1 MKLYQIFFMARYML
15 HLQNNGYSPAN
26 SRNLV
31 HKARDLCSKIVASI
45 RVARVAT
52 NFVEF
57 DVDVDKEKL
66 DIVVETLSPIGRL
79 VNVRHV
85 VEEEI
90 EKEDGL
96 KDGIFYFNNER
107 FWESH
112 ESLEGVWKKCIGK
125 EKELVQ
131 GLILVAVAF
140 AHSQKNDESIGIG
153 VLGRAIEKLGT
164 SPSEYQNIDVDKIR
178 DKVKEMKKNN
188 KLTLFQ
194 I

>member
-1 MKLYQIFFMARYML
+1 MARYML
-15 HLQNNGYSPAN
+15 HLQNNGYTPAN

-31 HKARDLCSKIVASI
+31 HKARNLCSKIKASI

-57 DVDVDKEKL
+57 DVDVDEEKL
-66 DIVVETLSPIGRL
+66 DIVVEKLTPIGRL
-79 VNVRHV
+79 VNARHV

-90 EKEDGL
+90 EKDSGI

-112 ESLEGVWKKCIGK
+112 EAWEGAWKKCFGK

-140 AHSQKNDESIGIG
+140 AHSQKNDDSIGIG
-153 VLGRAIEKLGT
+153 VLGRALEKLGN
-164 SPSEYQNIDVDKIR
+164 SPAEYHSIDVEKIR
-178 DKVKEMKKNN
+178 NKVKKMKTKNQLSIF
-188 KLTLFQ
+188 K

>member
-1 MKLYQIFFMARYML
+1 MKLYQIFFMTRYML

-31 HKARDLCSKIVASI
+31 HKARELCSKIDSSI

-57 DVDVDKEKL
+57 DVEVDEEKL
-66 DIVVETLSPIGRL
+66 NVVVGALSPIGSL
-79 VNVRHV
+79 VNARHV

-96 KDGIFYFNNER
+96 RDGIFYFNNER

-112 ESLEGVWKKCIGK
+112 EALEGVWKKCDGK

-140 AHSQKNDESIGIG
+140 AHSQKNDETIGIG
-153 VLGRAIEKLGT
+153 VLDRAIEKLGNV
-164 SPSEYQNIDVDKIR
+164 PAKYQNIDVDRIR
-178 DKVKEMKKNN
+178 DKIKEMKNTN

>member
-1 MKLYQIFFMARYML
+1 ML

-31 HKARDLCSKIVASI
+31 HKARELCSKIDASI

-57 DVDVDKEKL
+57 DVDVDEEKL

-79 VNVRHV
+79 VNARHV

-112 ESLEGVWKKCIGK
+112 EALEGVWKKCNGE

-140 AHSQKNDESIGIG
+140 AHSQKNDESIGVG

>member
-1 MKLYQIFFMARYML
+1 MKLHQIFFMARYML
-15 HLQNNGYSPAN
+15 HLQNNGYSPTN
-26 SRNLV
+26 SLNLV
-31 HKARDLCSKIVASI
+31 HKARELCSKIDASI

-57 DVDVDKEKL
+57 DVDVDEERL

-79 VNVRHV
+79 VNARHI

-90 EKEDGL
+90 EKEDGF

-112 ESLEGVWKKCIGK
+112 EALEGVWKKCSGK

-140 AHSQKNDESIGIG
+140 AHSQKNDAAIGIG
-153 VLGRAIEKLGT
+153 VLSRAIEKLGT
-164 SPSEYQNIDVDKIR
+164 SPAEYQNIDVDRIR
-178 DKVKEMKKNN
+178 NKVKEMKKNN
-188 KLTLFQ
+188 ELTLFQ

>member
-1 MKLYQIFFMARYML
+1 MKLYQIFFMTRYML

-31 HKARDLCSKIVASI
+31 HKARELCSKIDSSI

-57 DVDVDKEKL
+57 DVEVDEEKL
-66 DIVVETLSPIGRL
+66 NVVVGALSPIGSL
-79 VNVRHV
+79 VNARHV

-96 KDGIFYFNNER
+96 RDGIFYFNNER

-112 ESLEGVWKKCIGK
+112 EALEGVWKKCDGK

-140 AHSQKNDESIGIG
+140 AHSQKNDETIG
-153 VLGRAIEKLGT
+153 
-164 SPSEYQNIDVDKIR
+164 Y
-178 DKVKEMKKNN
+178 
-188 KLTLFQ
+188 
-194 I
+194 

>member
-1 MKLYQIFFMARYML
+1 MARYML
-15 HLQNNGYSPAN
+15 HLQNNGYSPSN
-26 SRNLV
+26 SRSLV
-31 HKARDLCSKIVASI
+31 HQARDLCSLIKASI

-57 DVDVDKEKL
+57 DVDVDEDKL
-66 DIVVETLSPIGRL
+66 DIVVEKLSPIGSL
-79 VNVRHV
+79 VNARHV

-90 EKEDGL
+90 EKEQGI

-112 ESLEGVWKKCIGK
+112 ESLEGVWKKCSGK

-140 AHSQKNDESIGIG
+140 AHSQKNDDTIGLG
-153 VLGRAIEKLGT
+153 VLERALEKLGNT
-164 SPSEYQNIDVDKIR
+164 DDEYHNIDVERIR
-178 DKVKEMKKNN
+178 NKVKEMKNNN